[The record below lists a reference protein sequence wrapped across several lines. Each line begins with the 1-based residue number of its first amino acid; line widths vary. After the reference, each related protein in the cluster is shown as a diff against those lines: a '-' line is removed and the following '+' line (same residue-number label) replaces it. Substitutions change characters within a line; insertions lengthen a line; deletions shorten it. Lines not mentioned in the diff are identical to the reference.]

1 MSLWMLIKIV
11 AGLLVLGVVIFTGM
25 LVRHV
30 RQEPMGGIFGELVP
44 VSIDASPLIDLPEAD
59 SELPEIDPG
68 AKVFEK
74 AREMIAVGDLQGARD
89 KLRTVVSIYP
99 RSKAAGEA
107 RRIVGEMNLDELMSA
122 GRMNNKEV
130 YVVQRGDSY
139 LGIAGKYRTTLDMIM
154 HLNGLMDLRSLQP
167 GDELVVMPLEFKV
180 RIEPGEKML
189 SLWDG
194 GRFVREYPILAMVG
208 APSGDMKTKID
219 GKSGVFGD
227 RRIPPSAAGYR
238 GATKVFSIDRVPAVI
253 TAMPEKGAAKEED
266 LAQGLYLAPADAE
279 ELAVLLR
286 VGNEVEFRS
295 STR

>member
-11 AGLLVLGVVIFTGM
+11 AGLVVLGVVIFTGM

-30 RQEPMGGIFGELVP
+30 RQEPMAGVFGELVP
-44 VSIDASPLIDLPEAD
+44 VNFEAKPLVALPEAD

-74 AREMIAVGDLQGARD
+74 AREMIAIGDLQGARD

-122 GRMNNKEV
+122 GRMGNKEV
-130 YVVQRGDSY
+130 YEVKRGDSY
-139 LGIAGKYRTTLDMIM
+139 LGIARKFRTTLDMIM
-154 HLNGLMDLRSLQP
+154 HLNGLMDLKSLQP
-167 GDELVVMPLEFKV
+167 GNELIVMPLEFSI
-180 RIEPGEKML
+180 RIEPGKKVL
-189 SLWDG
+189 SLWDD
-194 GRFVREYPILAMVG
+194 GRFVREYPILAVVE
-208 APSGDMKTKID
+208 APSGDMKTTIE
-219 GKSGVFGD
+219 GKSGVLGE
-227 RRIPPSAAGYR
+227 RRIPPAAGEYR
-238 GATKVFSIDRVPAVI
+238 GATKVLSIERVPAVI
-253 TAMPEKGAAKEED
+253 TAMPEKGAANED
-266 LAQGLYLAPADAE
+266 ELAQGLYLAPADAE
-279 ELAVLLR
+279 ELALLLR

>member
-30 RQEPMGGIFGELVP
+30 RQEPLGGVFGELVP
-44 VSIDASPLIDLPEAD
+44 VNLDTKPLVALPEAE

-107 RRIVGEMNLDELMSA
+107 RRIVGEMNLDELISA

-130 YVVQRGDSY
+130 YEVQRGDSY

-154 HLNGLMDLRSLQP
+154 HLNGLMDLKSLQP
-167 GDELVVMPLEFKV
+167 GDELIVMPLDFRILIETEKKV
-180 RIEPGEKML
+180 L
-189 SLWDG
+189 SLWDD
-194 GRFVREYPILAMVG
+194 GRFVREYPILAAVG
-208 APSGDMKTKID
+208 APAGEMKTKIE
-219 GKSGVFGD
+219 GKRGISGD
-227 RRIPPSAAGYR
+227 RGIPPSAAGYR
-238 GATKVFSIDRVPAVI
+238 GATKVFSIERVPAVI
-253 TAMPEKGAAKEED
+253 TALPGKAAENVDE
-266 LAQGLYLAPADAE
+266 LAQGLYLAPADSE
-279 ELAVLLR
+279 ELALLLR

-295 STR
+295 SPR